1 MRSYARRFAQTM
13 RIINLNPDTNI
24 GASAWFVEM
33 ESHRLLM
40 DAGIHPKLEGRA
52 SLPMFDVING
62 KDLDAIAISHCH
74 HDHVGSLPVALRH
87 FPSAHTNPVFVVVKD
102 QPIRPSRR
110 SVEWC
115 LASVDQCWNQKER
128 TYLPP
133 EKEMAKQAYDHAR
146 EVYRARLGESAVD

>member
-1 MRSYARRFAQTM
+1 VIVNGRAVARRELKA
-13 RIINLNPDTNI
+13 DGAI
-24 GASAWFVEM
+24 GKMA
-33 ESHRLLM
+33 
-40 DAGIHPKLEGRA
+40 
-52 SLPMFDVING
+52 FDVPIER
-62 KDLDAIAISHCH
+62 S
-74 HDHVGSLPVALRH
+74 SWVALRIL
-87 FPSAHTNPVFVVVKD
+87 PAAHTNPVFVVVKD